1 MFIEFFYLLRKR
13 GLKVSLNEWM
23 ALMEALNQGLGSVE
37 SDVFLLSLPG
47 GFDQERDGIR

>member
-23 ALMEALNQGLGSVE
+23 ALMEALNQGPVSYTHLVPDLKNG
-37 SDVFLLSLPG
+37 
-47 GFDQERDGIR
+47 

>member
-23 ALMEALNQGLGSVE
+23 ALMEALNQGLFLSG
-37 SDVFLLSLPG
+37 DYVFENLKLECGHSG
-47 GFDQERDGIR
+47 RF

>member
-23 ALMEALNQGLGSVE
+23 ALMEALNQGLAQS
-37 SDVFLLSLPG
+37 SLFTISAG
-47 GFDQERDGIR
+47 RF